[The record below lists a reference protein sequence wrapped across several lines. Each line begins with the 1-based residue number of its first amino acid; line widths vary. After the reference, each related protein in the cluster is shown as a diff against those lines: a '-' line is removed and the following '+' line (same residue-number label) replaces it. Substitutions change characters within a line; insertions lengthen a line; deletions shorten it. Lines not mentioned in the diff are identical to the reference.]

1 MQRCQVNF
9 PKFARF
15 FLDYFG
21 EMTDNKNMKDRLVQ
35 LRKSLGLTQG
45 EFGEMINLTDPMISL
60 YESGK
65 RIPNDRVI
73 QLICTTFN
81 VREEW
86 LREGKGEMMDEEAL
100 LSDYERRLLAL
111 FRRLSP
117 GAQKAFIEY
126 VEKLVAL
133 ATDDAVL
140 CGKALEALKQAPGGM
155 TQPLEAPQGDKGQE
169 STEINPIHNKKR
181 G

>member
-1 MQRCQVNF
+1 
-9 PKFARF
+9 
-15 FLDYFG
+15 
-21 EMTDNKNMKDRLVQ
+21 MTDNKNMKYRLVQ

-45 EFGEMINLTDPMISL
+45 EFGRMVNLTDPMISL

-65 RIPNDRVI
+65 RIPNNRVI

-81 VREEW
+81 IREEW
-86 LREGKGEMMDEEAL
+86 LREGKGRMKDEEAQ
-100 LSDYERRLLAL
+100 LSDYEKRLLAL

-117 GAQKAFIEY
+117 GAQEAFIEY

-133 ATDDAVL
+133 ATNEAVL
-140 CGKALEALKQAPGGM
+140 CGEALEALKQ
-155 TQPLEAPQGDKGQE
+155 PLRGTTRPPEAPQEAKRHE
-169 STEINPIHNKKR
+169 STGKGANPIHGKKR